1 MQWLRNRPLAHKL
14 ALGFGLCLA
23 FTLAMAL
30 TSLVL
35 LGRVETSAK
44 TLVRD
49 GVTAARQLATI
60 EGDLR
65 EYRLTQFR
73 YAALEGADEKAEL
86 ARQLDTQK
94 TALEGALNDFEK
106 GLADEEDRRDFAA
119 LSTAWRDYASQTADL
134 SQAGTSAR
142 LASPQPQTSFETA
155 GKGLRQMAERGAQ
168 RGLRA
173 VAESHD
179 ANASARASTLG
190 LLALSLAI
198 GLGVAMTLGRMLTG
212 VVIRLRDGMHSIERN
227 CLTDLGEAVQAMAD
241 GNLTRRPQAVTQPID
256 YVAED
261 ELGQVVAAFNGM
273 LRRTQGTVIAFSKS
287 QESLGGMVRQV
298 SHSADSVQETSNML
312 ATSTQQSGQAA
323 SEIASASEKLA
334 ARASEAANTVQRLT
348 DAIGDVAG
356 GSHRQERLLSEAT
369 EKLSEAVG
377 SLAKVTGSAQDM
389 ARVAEQGSDAVERT
403 VAAMGRVGHQ
413 VEDSATRVRAL
424 DEMGRQIGAIVTT
437 IESIAGQTN
446 LLALNAA
453 IEAARAGEH
462 GRGFAVVADEV
473 RKLAEQA
480 SASTKQIAVL
490 IEDVRGSV
498 AGAVQAI
505 EATSAE
511 TRQGVTQSSEA
522 GQALA
527 EIVRA
532 AQAVL
537 AQASQVAQVA
547 EGVSGSMTT
556 VREVSASNSA
566 TTVKMESLANSVAL
580 TVADVASV
588 SEETAAGAEELSATV
603 QEVSIAAERL
613 NAMSGT
619 LQDLTGRFAI
629 DTAAEPSHGHLR
641 LAA

>member
-23 FTLAMAL
+23 LTLAMAL
-30 TSLVL
+30 MSLVL
-35 LGRVETSAK
+35 LARVETSAK

-49 GVTAARQLATI
+49 GVTAAKALATV

-65 EYRLTQFR
+65 EFRLTQFR
-73 YAALEGADEKAEL
+73 YASLDSAEEKAEL
-86 ARQLDTQK
+86 ARRLETQK
-94 TALEGALNDFEK
+94 AALEAALADFEK
-106 GLADEEDRRDFAA
+106 SLADEDDRRDFATLA
-119 LSTAWRDYASQTADL
+119 SAWRDYATQTADL
-134 SQAGTSAR
+134 TQAGIAAR
-142 LASPQPQTSFETA
+142 LVAPSAQGPFDTA
-155 GKGLRQMAERGAQ
+155 NEGLRQLAERGTE

-173 VAESHD
+173 VTASQGTY
-179 ANASARASTLG
+179 ASARASTLG
-190 LLALSLAI
+190 LLVLALAI
-198 GLGVAMTLGRMLTG
+198 GLGVAITLGRMLTG
-212 VVIRLRDGMHSIERN
+212 VVVRLRDGMHSIERN

-241 GNLTRRPQAVTQPID
+241 GNLTLRPQAVTKPID

-287 QESLGGMVRQV
+287 QESLGGMVKQV
-298 SHSADSVQETSNML
+298 SHSADSVLETSQML

-323 SEIASASEKLA
+323 TEIAAASEKLA
-334 ARASEAANTVQRLT
+334 ARASDAANTVQRLT

-356 GSHRQERLLSEAT
+356 GSQRQERMLSEAT
-369 EKLSEAVG
+369 EKLSHAVG

-403 VAAMGRVGHQ
+403 VAAMGRVGNQ
-413 VEDSATRVRAL
+413 VEDSAARVRAL

-490 IEDVRGSV
+490 IDDVRGSV

-511 TRQGVTQSSEA
+511 TRQGVTQSGEA

-537 AQASQVAQVA
+537 GQASQVAQVA
-547 EGVSGSMTT
+547 EGVSQSMTT
-556 VREVSASNSA
+556 VREVSAANTA
-566 TTVKMESLANSVAL
+566 TTVKMEALASSVAM

-613 NAMSGT
+613 SAMSGA

-629 DTAAEPSHGHLR
+629 DTAAERSHGHLR